1 MKNFDIKTA
10 IKENAEYTER
20 VLERYLSKES
30 IGDGALA
37 DAMRYATLGGG
48 KRIRAYLVMK
58 TGEMFGATPEMCA
71 PFAAAIEMIH
81 ASSLVHDDLPAMD
94 NDDMRRGQPSCHKA
108 FGEAIALL
116 AGDALL
122 SLAFRISAENPHVDP
137 RSAAKVTA
145 EYGRLSGV
153 LGMAGGQEIDLAG
166 NAGSYEK
173 LCDMYRM
180 KTGALI
186 CASLFAGYYAAVT
199 APDGNVLCG
208 LEKYGM
214 YLGLSFQIQDDLLDV
229 LGDESVLGK
238 PVGSDDKNEKHTVLS
253 YMSIEDA
260 TKEQKRLSDEAV
272 AAVSEFPRNEAL
284 SALVYYLTIRKS

>member
-1 MKNFDIKTA
+1 MINFDIKA
-10 IKENAEYTER
+10 SIKENAEYTEKI
-20 VLERYLSKES
+20 LERYLSNEN
-30 IGDGALA
+30 IGDGVLA

-58 TGEMFGATPEMCA
+58 TGEMFGATPETCA

-94 NDDMRRGQPSCHKA
+94 NDDMRRGQPSCHKK

-122 SLAFRISAENPHVDP
+122 SLAFRVSADNPCVDP
-137 RSAAKVTA
+137 SYAAKVTA
-145 EYGRLSGV
+145 EYGKLSGV

-173 LCDMYRM
+173 LCDMYKM

-186 CASLFAGYYAAVT
+186 CASLFAGYYASEPEV
-199 APDGNVLCG
+199 DENILSG
-208 LEKYGM
+208 LEKYGT

-229 LGDESVLGK
+229 LGDESVIGK
-238 PVGSDDKNEKHTVLS
+238 PVGSDDKNDKHTVLS
-253 YMSIEDA
+253 YMSIDDA
-260 TKEQKRLSDEAV
+260 INEHKRLSDEAV
-272 AAVSEFPRNEAL
+272 AAVSEFPKNDAL
-284 SALVYYLTIRKS
+284 SALVYYLSTRKS